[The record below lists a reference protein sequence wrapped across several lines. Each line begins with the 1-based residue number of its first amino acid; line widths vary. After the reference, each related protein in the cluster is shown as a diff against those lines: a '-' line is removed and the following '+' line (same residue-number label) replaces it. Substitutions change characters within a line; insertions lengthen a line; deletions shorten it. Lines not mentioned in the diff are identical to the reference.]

1 MTNLLTI
8 LVVLFVALLVI
19 VPMVE
24 RFAPRPTPEQTQ
36 RMSRWILPLVGLSLI
51 IALIKQLMG

>member
-1 MTNLLTI
+1 MANLLTI
-8 LVVLFVALLVI
+8 LAVLFVALLVI

-24 RFAPRPTPEQTQ
+24 RFAPHPTPEQTQ
-36 RMSRWILPLVGLSLI
+36 RLSRWILPLVGISLV